1 MDTESV
7 PKKFVFGTKNDRHFI
22 LCLLEFYLLTTS
34 RLLGELEAI
43 NKKKRGDGMDK
54 EMIKLIR
61 KSYNLNQRNFAKMVN
76 CSFSLIALVEVGKR
90 RVTENLENKIREA
103 FQLNE
108 QKINEMNSLFYQ

>member
-1 MDTESV
+1 
-7 PKKFVFGTKNDRHFI
+7 
-22 LCLLEFYLLTTS
+22 
-34 RLLGELEAI
+34 
-43 NKKKRGDGMDK
+43 MDK
-54 EMIKLIR
+54 ETIKLIR

-90 RVTENLENKIREA
+90 RVTEDLENKIKEA

>member
-1 MDTESV
+1 
-7 PKKFVFGTKNDRHFI
+7 
-22 LCLLEFYLLTTS
+22 
-34 RLLGELEAI
+34 
-43 NKKKRGDGMDK
+43 MDK
-54 EMIKLIR
+54 ETIKLIR

-90 RVTENLENKIREA
+90 RITQDLENKIREA

>member
-1 MDTESV
+1 MDRET
-7 PKKFVFGTKNDRHFI
+7 
-22 LCLLEFYLLTTS
+22 
-34 RLLGELEAI
+34 
-43 NKKKRGDGMDK
+43 
-54 EMIKLIR
+54 IKLIR

-108 QKINEMNSLFYQ
+108 QKINKMNSLV

>member
-1 MDTESV
+1 
-7 PKKFVFGTKNDRHFI
+7 
-22 LCLLEFYLLTTS
+22 
-34 RLLGELEAI
+34 
-43 NKKKRGDGMDK
+43 MDK
-54 EMIKLIR
+54 ETIKLIR

-108 QKINEMNSLFYQ
+108 QKINEMNALFYQ